1 MDLTNPKV
9 TDEEKVDL
17 CRKYFYLGFACLPF
31 LWAVNA
37 VWFFREAFLRPAF
50 SGQAEMRRL
59 VGSSAALALAS
70 FAAVVAWLAVFVQN
84 RAEWGEVADR
94 LSFNIPTGSQ

>member
-1 MDLTNPKV
+1 MDLTSPKV

-17 CRKYFYLGFACLPF
+17 CRRYFFLGFALLPF

-50 SGQAEMRRL
+50 PGQKKLRGL
-59 VGSSAALALAS
+59 VIASALLAAAS
-70 FAAVVAWLAVFVQN
+70 IAGLVFWFVLFLTH
-84 RAEWGEVADR
+84 RAQWGATADA
-94 LSFNIPTGSQ
+94 LSFNIPTGSP